1 MTTLFEVTVSVYLT
15 ADSLD
20 EAIDKVSAA
29 LWYSDETTVNSLLF
43 DEIGCGEV
51 ESKPTPEIDD
61 IIRSAEE
68 AN

>member
-43 DEIGCGEV
+43 DENGCGEV
-51 ESKPTPEIDD
+51 E
-61 IIRSAEE
+61 E